1 MTYNGLQEAM
11 NAYYIKASRTPD
23 FMQIQLESVNEP
35 IKTIRPLTI
44 AVHQTATVE
53 KGQTKGQAVVIDGV
67 YTVQ

>member
-1 MTYNGLQEAM
+1 M

-44 AVHQTATVE
+44 AVHQTAT
-53 KGQTKGQAVVIDGV
+53 GQAVVIDGV

>member
-1 MTYNGLQEAM
+1 
-11 NAYYIKASRTPD
+11 
-23 FMQIQLESVNEP
+23 MQIQLESVNEP